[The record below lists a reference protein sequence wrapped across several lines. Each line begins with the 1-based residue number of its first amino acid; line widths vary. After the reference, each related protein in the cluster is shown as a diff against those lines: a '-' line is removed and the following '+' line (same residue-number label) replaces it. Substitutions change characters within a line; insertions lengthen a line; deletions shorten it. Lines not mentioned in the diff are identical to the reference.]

1 MKLSRR
7 QLRKL
12 ITEAVLQ
19 NEGLF
24 DFAQSPVLQAI
35 GVFSSLDGALSKE
48 KNKIESA
55 VDRKLGLLIQG
66 APLGT
71 DEYHPYIVN
80 LKSLKRGLDIN
91 VHTHEDQ
98 YETGGSPYIH
108 FTGQP
113 DSTGRGAS
121 GIKGIHTE
129 GEGVGNYKMY
139 TLRVLGGRMMQPQ
152 LPQLGVSQTFIGRI
166 ELSVGDVP
174 NEEGAVP
181 VSIHFGFG
189 EFTPAFSAGS
199 LSRPFN
205 VGNLLAMSAEAFKR
219 ENFTDL
225 VGDPALPTTDASED
239 IQRHTSLSIRG
250 HVLTD
255 NLPNLLSSGVNVF
268 IEAVEALLSYME
280 LDFEESQRSADR
292 GPGSSASSRM
302 RSRFESEIEQARD
315 RAKSRFM

>member
-24 DFAQSPVLQAI
+24 DLAQSPVLQAI
-35 GVFSSLDGALSKE
+35 GVFSSLDGTLSRE
-48 KNKIESA
+48 ANKIERA
-55 VDRKLGLLIQG
+55 VDQRLEALITD
-66 APLGT
+66 APIGT
-71 DEYHPYIVN
+71 DTYTGIDFYTAN
-80 LKSLKRGLDIN
+80 LKSLKRGLEVN
-91 VHTHEDQ
+91 VHTLEDQ
-98 YETGGSPYIH
+98 YETGGQPYIQ
-108 FTGQP
+108 FTGLP
-113 DSTGRGAS
+113 DSTGSGAS

-129 GEGVGNYKMY
+129 GEGVGNYKRY
-139 TLRVLGGRMMQPQ
+139 VLRVLGGKMSLPQ
-152 LPQLGVSQTFIGRI
+152 LPQISASQTFIGSI
-166 ELSVGDVP
+166 DLSVGDVP

-189 EFTPAFSAGS
+189 EFKPAFSAGKAFPQ
-199 LSRPFN
+199 L
-205 VGNLLAMSAEAFKR
+205 GNLLAMSAESFKR
-219 ENFTDL
+219 ENFSDL
-225 VGDPALPTTDASED
+225 VGDPYLPTTDASAN

-268 IEAVEALLSYME
+268 IEAVEELLSYME
-280 LDFEESQRSADR
+280 LDFEESRIE
-292 GPGSSASSRM
+292 GASSRM
-302 RSRFESEIEQARD
+302 TRRFSSEIEQARH